1 MREENFEQYL
11 LSDEPIKSKLKAV
24 NLRLIERKFEV
35 DLNQIVSDDD
45 KMYEILIRAKQE
57 TNDHNGN
64 NLTLFESFINYRT
77 EQDFKHQLNTNI
89 RWCDT
94 VSFQELDIKKEYRS
108 LLDSVAKDFYIPL
121 LSQAVKY
128 QRAVGFFSSSCLVE
142 ISKGISELA
151 KNGGKI
157 QLVASPYLSDED
169 VEAIKSGYAMRDQV
183 VKEAIRREMTEGKTP
198 FEKARLNLLANLISD
213 GVLDIKIA
221 FTEDSDRM
229 GMYHEKMGIITDAK
243 GNRVAFAG
251 SMNESATAMT
261 LNYEAIDVFCSWKG
275 EEDRVIAKENA
286 FTSIWNDTEP
296 NIKII
301 DFPELKQEIIEKY
314 KRSVPDFEI
323 DKKEYSSNIDTVLH
337 TDLGTHIEYCPKFP
351 EWFKLHDY
359 QNEAITEWQK
369 RNYRGI
375 FDMATGT
382 GKTYTGLGALTILS
396 KNIDYKLAAIIVCPY
411 QHLVEQWVEDILKF
425 NIDPIIGYSD
435 SSQKDWPK
443 RLKDAIR
450 DQKLKVRGKEFF
462 CFICTNATFSSDYVQ
477 TQLAK
482 IKSDILLMVDEAHNF
497 GAPYLSCLLYDN
509 YKYRLALSATLDRH
523 NDEEGTTKL
532 YDFFGEKC
540 IEYTLDRAIEEKKLT
555 KYKYYPIVVTLTEEE
570 LEAYDNL
577 SYEIGKCIMKGE
589 NGKMKLSSRGEKL
602 ALKRSRIVAG
612 AKNKLTMLEK
622 VIQPYIHDKH
632 ILVYCGAT
640 KGLEQN
646 QDRSDVDS
654 EDVRQIDAVTDL
666 LGNKLGMEVSQF
678 TSKESVEEREVLKRE
693 FSAGDTLKALI
704 AIKCLDEGVNI
715 PKIKTAFI
723 LASTTNPKEYI
734 QRRGRVLR
742 LAEGKEYA
750 EIYDF
755 VTLPYDTESVTSLT
769 ETQVKRNSTLVKNE
783 LRRVEEFS
791 RIAVNMVESASLVDE
806 IKDAYGIQE
815 LNWNNEE
822 EDYGYGF

>member
-1 MREENFEQYL
+1 M
-11 LSDEPIKSKLKAV
+11 
-24 NLRLIERKFEV
+24 
-35 DLNQIVSDDD
+35 
-45 KMYEILIRAKQE
+45 
-57 TNDHNGN
+57 
-64 NLTLFESFINYRT
+64 
-77 EQDFKHQLNTNI
+77 
-89 RWCDT
+89 
-94 VSFQELDIKKEYRS
+94 SFQELDIKKEYRS

-323 DKKEYSSNIDTVLH
+323 DKKEYAPDIDMVLH
-337 TDLGTHIEYCPKFP
+337 TDLGTHTEYCPKFP

-769 ETQVKRNSTLVKNE
+769 EIQVKRNSTLVKNE

>member
-1 MREENFEQYL
+1 M
-11 LSDEPIKSKLKAV
+11 
-24 NLRLIERKFEV
+24 
-35 DLNQIVSDDD
+35 
-45 KMYEILIRAKQE
+45 
-57 TNDHNGN
+57 
-64 NLTLFESFINYRT
+64 
-77 EQDFKHQLNTNI
+77 
-89 RWCDT
+89 
-94 VSFQELDIKKEYRS
+94 SFQELDIKNEYRS

-121 LSQAVKY
+121 LSKAVKY

-183 VKEAIRREMTEGKTP
+183 VKDAVRREMIEGKTP

-229 GMYHEKMGIITDAK
+229 GMYHEKMGIITDAE

-261 LNYEAIDVFCSWKG
+261 LNYETIDVFCSWKG
-275 EEDRVIAKENA
+275 EEDRVVAKENA
-286 FTSIWNDTEP
+286 FASIWNDTEP

-301 DFPELKQEIIEKY
+301 EFPELKQEIIEKY

-323 DKKEYSSNIDTVLH
+323 DKKEYSPDIDTVLH
-337 TDLGTHIEYCPKFP
+337 TDLGIYTEYGPKFP

-359 QNEAITEWQK
+359 QEEAITEWQK
-369 RNYRGI
+369 RDYRGI

-382 GKTYTGLGALTILS
+382 GKTYTGLGALTTLS
-396 KNIDYKLAAIIVCPY
+396 KNIDHKLAAIIVCPY

-425 NIDPIIGYSD
+425 NIEPIIGYSE
-435 SSQKDWPK
+435 SSQKDWQK

-482 IKSDILLMVDEAHNF
+482 IKSDTLLMVDEAHNF
-497 GAPYLSCLLYDN
+497 GAPYLSCLLFDN
-509 YKYRLALSATLDRH
+509 YKYRLALSATLERH
-523 NDEEGTTKL
+523 NDEEGTAKL

-577 SYEIGKCIMKGE
+577 SYEIGKCIMKGK
-589 NGKMKLSSRGEKL
+589 NGKMKLSSRGERL
-602 ALKRSRIVAG
+602 ALQRSRIVAG
-612 AKNKLTMLEK
+612 ARNKVTMLEE

-654 EDVRQIDAVTDL
+654 EDIRQIDIVTDL
-666 LGNKLGMEVSQF
+666 LGNKLGMDVSQF

-693 FSAGDTLKALI
+693 FSAGDTLKVLI

-742 LAEGKEYA
+742 LAEGKDYA

-755 VTLPYDTESVTSLT
+755 ITLPYGIEEVTSLT
-769 ETQVKRNSTLVKNE
+769 AAQVKRNSTLVKNE
-783 LRRVEEFS
+783 LRRAEEFS
-791 RIAVNMVESASLVDE
+791 RIAVNMVESASLIDE

-815 LNWNNEE
+815 LNWSSEE

>member
-1 MREENFEQYL
+1 M
-11 LSDEPIKSKLKAV
+11 
-24 NLRLIERKFEV
+24 
-35 DLNQIVSDDD
+35 
-45 KMYEILIRAKQE
+45 
-57 TNDHNGN
+57 
-64 NLTLFESFINYRT
+64 
-77 EQDFKHQLNTNI
+77 
-89 RWCDT
+89 
-94 VSFQELDIKKEYRS
+94 SFQELDIKKEYRS

-128 QRAVGFFSSSCLVE
+128 QRAVGFFSSSSLVE

-213 GVLDIKIA
+213 NILDIKIA

-229 GMYHEKMGIITDAK
+229 GMYHEKMGIITDAE

-261 LNYEAIDVFCSWKG
+261 LNYESIDVFCSWKG

-286 FTSIWNDTEP
+286 FASIWNDTEP

-323 DKKEYSSNIDTVLH
+323 DKKEYAPDIDTVLH
-337 TDLGTHIEYCPKFP
+337 TDLGVYSEYGPKFP

-359 QNEAITEWQK
+359 QDEAITEWQK

-382 GKTYTGLGALTILS
+382 GKTYTGLGALTTLS
-396 KNIDYKLAAIIVCPY
+396 KNIGHKLAAIIVCPY

-482 IKSDILLMVDEAHNF
+482 IKSDTLLMVDEAHNF

-523 NDEEGTTKL
+523 NDEEGTAKL

-577 SYEIGKCIMKGE
+577 SYEIGKCIMKGK
-589 NGKMKLSSRGEKL
+589 NGKMELSSRGEKL

-612 AKNKLTMLEK
+612 AKNKLTMLEE

-646 QDRSDVDS
+646 QDRTDVDS
-654 EDVRQIDAVTDL
+654 EDIRQIDAVTDL

-693 FSAGDTLKALI
+693 FSAGDTLKVLI

-755 VTLPYDTESVTSLT
+755 ITLPYDTESVTSLT
-769 ETQVKRNSTLVKNE
+769 EAQVKRNSTLVKNE
-783 LRRVEEFS
+783 LRRAEEFS
-791 RIAVNMVESASLVDE
+791 RIAVNMVESASLIDE

>member
-1 MREENFEQYL
+1 M
-11 LSDEPIKSKLKAV
+11 
-24 NLRLIERKFEV
+24 
-35 DLNQIVSDDD
+35 
-45 KMYEILIRAKQE
+45 
-57 TNDHNGN
+57 
-64 NLTLFESFINYRT
+64 
-77 EQDFKHQLNTNI
+77 
-89 RWCDT
+89 
-94 VSFQELDIKKEYRS
+94 SFQELDIKKEYRS

-128 QRAVGFFSSSCLVE
+128 QRAVGFFSSSSLVE

-213 GVLDIKIA
+213 NILDIKIA

-229 GMYHEKMGIITDAK
+229 GMYHEKMGIITDAE

-261 LNYEAIDVFCSWKG
+261 LNYESIDVFCSWKG

-286 FTSIWNDTEP
+286 FASIWNDTEP

-323 DKKEYSSNIDTVLH
+323 DKKEYAPDIDTVLH
-337 TDLGTHIEYCPKFP
+337 TDLGVYSEYGPKFP

-359 QNEAITEWQK
+359 QDEAITEWQK

-382 GKTYTGLGALTILS
+382 GKTYTGLGALTTLS
-396 KNIDYKLAAIIVCPY
+396 KNIGHKLAAIIVCPY

-482 IKSDILLMVDEAHNF
+482 IKSDTLLMVDEAHNF

-523 NDEEGTTKL
+523 NDEEGTAKL

-577 SYEIGKCIMKGE
+577 SYEIGKCIMKGK

-612 AKNKLTMLEK
+612 AKNKLTMLEE

-646 QDRSDVDS
+646 QDRTDVDS
-654 EDVRQIDAVTDL
+654 EDIRQIDAVTDL
-666 LGNKLGMEVSQF
+666 LSNKLGMEVSQF
-678 TSKESVEEREVLKRE
+678 TSK
-693 FSAGDTLKALI
+693 
-704 AIKCLDEGVNI
+704 
-715 PKIKTAFI
+715 
-723 LASTTNPKEYI
+723 
-734 QRRGRVLR
+734 
-742 LAEGKEYA
+742 
-750 EIYDF
+750 
-755 VTLPYDTESVTSLT
+755 
-769 ETQVKRNSTLVKNE
+769 
-783 LRRVEEFS
+783 
-791 RIAVNMVESASLVDE
+791 
-806 IKDAYGIQE
+806 
-815 LNWNNEE
+815 
-822 EDYGYGF
+822 

>member
-1 MREENFEQYL
+1 
-11 LSDEPIKSKLKAV
+11 
-24 NLRLIERKFEV
+24 
-35 DLNQIVSDDD
+35 
-45 KMYEILIRAKQE
+45 
-57 TNDHNGN
+57 
-64 NLTLFESFINYRT
+64 
-77 EQDFKHQLNTNI
+77 
-89 RWCDT
+89 
-94 VSFQELDIKKEYRS
+94 
-108 LLDSVAKDFYIPL
+108 
-121 LSQAVKY
+121 
-128 QRAVGFFSSSCLVE
+128 
-142 ISKGISELA
+142 
-151 KNGGKI
+151 
-157 QLVASPYLSDED
+157 
-169 VEAIKSGYAMRDQV
+169 
-183 VKEAIRREMTEGKTP
+183 MTEGKTP

-213 GVLDIKIA
+213 NILDIKIA

-229 GMYHEKMGIITDAK
+229 GMYHEKMGIITDAE

-251 SMNESATAMT
+251 SMNESAAAMT
-261 LNYEAIDVFCSWKG
+261 LNYETIDVYCSWKG
-275 EEDRVIAKENA
+275 EVDRVIAKENA
-286 FTSIWNDTEP
+286 FASIWNDTEP

-301 DFPELKQEIIEKY
+301 DFPELKQEIIDKY
-314 KRSVPDFEI
+314 KYAVPDFEI
-323 DKKEYSSNIDTVLH
+323 DKKEYAPDIDTVLH
-337 TDLGTHIEYCPKFP
+337 TDLGVYTEYGPKFP

-359 QNEAITEWQK
+359 QDEAVTEWQK

-382 GKTYTGLGALTILS
+382 GKTYTGLGALTTLS
-396 KNIDYKLAAIIVCPY
+396 KNLGHKLAAIIVCPY

-435 SSQKDWPK
+435 SSQKDWQK
-443 RLKDAIR
+443 RLKNAIR
-450 DQKLKVRGKEFF
+450 DQKLKVRGREFF

-477 TQLAK
+477 AQLAK
-482 IKSDILLMVDEAHNF
+482 IKSDTLLMVDEAHNF

-523 NDEEGTTKL
+523 NDEEGTAKL

-577 SYEIGKCIMKGE
+577 SYEIGKCIMKDK
-589 NGKMKLSSRGEKL
+589 NGKIKLSSKGEKL
-602 ALKRSRIVAG
+602 ALKRSRIIAG
-612 AKNKLTMLEK
+612 AKNKLTMLEE

-646 QDRSDVDS
+646 QDRSDIDS
-654 EDVRQIDAVTDL
+654 EDIRQIDAVTDL

-693 FSAGDTLKALI
+693 FSAGDTLKVLI

-755 VTLPYDTESVTSLT
+755 ITLPYDTQSVTSLT
-769 ETQVKRNSTLVKNE
+769 EAQVKRNFTLVKNE
-783 LRRVEEFS
+783 LRRAEEFS
-791 RIAVNMVESASLVDE
+791 RIAVNMVESASLIDE

>member
-1 MREENFEQYL
+1 M
-11 LSDEPIKSKLKAV
+11 
-24 NLRLIERKFEV
+24 
-35 DLNQIVSDDD
+35 
-45 KMYEILIRAKQE
+45 
-57 TNDHNGN
+57 
-64 NLTLFESFINYRT
+64 
-77 EQDFKHQLNTNI
+77 
-89 RWCDT
+89 
-94 VSFQELDIKKEYRS
+94 SFQELDIKKEYRS

-128 QRAVGFFSSSCLVE
+128 QRAVGFFSSSSLVE

-213 GVLDIKIA
+213 NILDIKIA

-229 GMYHEKMGIITDAK
+229 GMYHEKMGIITDAE

-261 LNYEAIDVFCSWKG
+261 LNYESIDVFCSWKG

-286 FTSIWNDTEP
+286 FASIWNDIEP

-323 DKKEYSSNIDTVLH
+323 DKKEYAPDIDTVLH
-337 TDLGTHIEYCPKFP
+337 TDLGVYSEYGPKFP

-359 QNEAITEWQK
+359 QDEAITEWQK

-382 GKTYTGLGALTILS
+382 GKTYTGLGALTTLS
-396 KNIDYKLAAIIVCPY
+396 KNIGHKLAAIIVCPY

-482 IKSDILLMVDEAHNF
+482 IKSDTLLMVDEAHNF

-523 NDEEGTTKL
+523 NDEEGTAKL

-577 SYEIGKCIMKGE
+577 SYEIGKCIMKGK

-612 AKNKLTMLEK
+612 AKNKLTMLEE

-646 QDRSDVDS
+646 QDRTDVDS
-654 EDVRQIDAVTDL
+654 EDIRQIDAVTDL

-693 FSAGDTLKALI
+693 FSAGDTLKVLI

-755 VTLPYDTESVTSLT
+755 ITLPYDTESVTSLT
-769 ETQVKRNSTLVKNE
+769 EAQVKRNSTLVKNE
-783 LRRVEEFS
+783 LRRAEEFS
-791 RIAVNMVESASLVDE
+791 RIAVNMVESASLIDE

>member
-1 MREENFEQYL
+1 M
-11 LSDEPIKSKLKAV
+11 
-24 NLRLIERKFEV
+24 
-35 DLNQIVSDDD
+35 
-45 KMYEILIRAKQE
+45 
-57 TNDHNGN
+57 
-64 NLTLFESFINYRT
+64 
-77 EQDFKHQLNTNI
+77 
-89 RWCDT
+89 
-94 VSFQELDIKKEYRS
+94 SFQELDIKKEYRS

-121 LSQAVKY
+121 LIQAVKY

-169 VEAIKSGYAMRDQV
+169 IEAIKSGYAMRDQV

-213 GVLDIKIA
+213 NILDIKIA

-229 GMYHEKMGIITDAK
+229 GMYHEKMGIITDAE

-251 SMNESATAMT
+251 SMNESAAAMT
-261 LNYEAIDVFCSWKG
+261 LNYETIDVYCSWKG
-275 EEDRVIAKENA
+275 EVDRVIAKENA
-286 FTSIWNDTEP
+286 FASIWNDTEP

-301 DFPELKQEIIEKY
+301 DFPELKQEIIDKY
-314 KRSVPDFEI
+314 KYAVPDFEI
-323 DKKEYSSNIDTVLH
+323 DKKEYAPDIDTVLH
-337 TDLGTHIEYCPKFP
+337 TTDLGVYTEYGPKFP

-359 QNEAITEWQK
+359 QDEAITEWQK

-382 GKTYTGLGALTILS
+382 GKTYTGLGALTTLS
-396 KNIDYKLAAIIVCPY
+396 KNLGHKLAAIIVCPY

-443 RLKDAIR
+443 RLKNAIR
-450 DQKLKVRGKEFF
+450 DQKLKVRGREFF

-477 TQLAK
+477 AQLAK
-482 IKSDILLMVDEAHNF
+482 IKSDTLLMVDEAHNF

-523 NDEEGTTKL
+523 NDEEGTAKL

-577 SYEIGKCIMKGE
+577 SYEIGKCIMKDK
-589 NGKMKLSSRGEKL
+589 NGKIKLSSKGEKL
-602 ALKRSRIVAG
+602 ALKRSRIIAG
-612 AKNKLTMLEK
+612 AKNKLTMLEE

-654 EDVRQIDAVTDL
+654 EDIRQIDAVTDL

-693 FSAGDTLKALI
+693 FSAGDTLKVLI

-755 VTLPYDTESVTSLT
+755 ITLPYDTESVTSLT
-769 ETQVKRNSTLVKNE
+769 EAQVKRNFTLVKNE
-783 LRRVEEFS
+783 LRRAEEFS
-791 RIAVNMVESASLVDE
+791 RIAVNMVESASLIDE

>member
-1 MREENFEQYL
+1 M
-11 LSDEPIKSKLKAV
+11 
-24 NLRLIERKFEV
+24 
-35 DLNQIVSDDD
+35 
-45 KMYEILIRAKQE
+45 
-57 TNDHNGN
+57 
-64 NLTLFESFINYRT
+64 
-77 EQDFKHQLNTNI
+77 
-89 RWCDT
+89 
-94 VSFQELDIKKEYRS
+94 SFQEVEIKKEYRS

-121 LSQAVKY
+121 LSRAVKY

-151 KNGGKI
+151 KNGGRI

-169 VEAIKSGYAMRDQV
+169 IEAIKSGYAMRDQV
-183 VKEAIRREMTEGKTP
+183 VKEAVRREMTEGRTP

-213 GVLDIKIA
+213 NVLDIKIA
-221 FTEDSDRM
+221 FTEDSERL
-229 GMYHEKMGIITDAK
+229 GMYHEKMGIITDAE
-243 GNRVAFAG
+243 GNRVAFSG

-261 LNYEAIDVFCSWKG
+261 LNYETIDVYCSWKD
-275 EEDRVIAKENA
+275 EEDRVSAKENA
-286 FTSIWNDTEP
+286 FASIWNDTEP

-301 DFPELKQEIIEKY
+301 EFPELKQEIIDKY
-314 KRSVPDFEI
+314 RRTVPDFEI
-323 DKKEYSSNIDTVLH
+323 DKKEYDTDNKCGLYV
-337 TDLGTHIEYCPKFP
+337 DLGIFTENGPKFP

-359 QNEAITEWQK
+359 QNEAIEEWAK
-369 RNYRGI
+369 RDYRGI

-382 GKTYTGLGALTILS
+382 GKTYTGLGALTTLS
-396 KNIDYKLAAIIVCPY
+396 KSVNHRLAAIIVCPY
-411 QHLVEQWVEDILKF
+411 QHLVEQWVEDIVKF
-425 NIDPIIGYSD
+425 NIQPIIGYSD
-435 SSQKDWPK
+435 SNQKDWPD

-450 DQKLKVRGKEFF
+450 DQKLKVRGREFF
-462 CFICTNATFSSDYVQ
+462 CFICTNATFSSDFVQ
-477 TQLAK
+477 KQLAK
-482 IKSDILLMVDEAHNF
+482 IRTDTLLMVDEAHNF
-497 GAPYLSCLLYDN
+497 GAPYLSCLLFDN

-523 NDEEGTTKL
+523 NDEEGTAKL

-555 KYKYYPIVVTLTEEE
+555 KYKYYPVLVTLTEEE
-570 LEAYDNL
+570 LEAYDQL
-577 SYEIGKCIMKGE
+577 SYEISKCIIKGK
-589 NGKMKLSSRGEKL
+589 NGKVKLNDRGERL

-612 AKNKLTMLEK
+612 AANKLELLREY
-622 VIQPYIHDKH
+622 IQPYLHDKH

-654 EDVRQIDAVTDL
+654 EDIRQIDAVTDL
-666 LGNKLGMEVSQF
+666 LGNQLGMDVSQF

-693 FSAGDTLKALI
+693 FSAGDTLKVLI

-755 VTLPYDTESVTSLT
+755 ITLPYGIEEVTSLT
-769 ETQVKRNSTLVKNE
+769 AAQVKRNSTLVKNE
-783 LRRVEEFS
+783 LRRAEEFS
-791 RIAVNMVESASLVDE
+791 RLAVNMVESASSIDE
-806 IKDAYGIQE
+806 IKDAYSIHD
-815 LNWNNEE
+815 LDWNNHEE
-822 EDYGYGF
+822 ELGYDW

>member
-1 MREENFEQYL
+1 M
-11 LSDEPIKSKLKAV
+11 
-24 NLRLIERKFEV
+24 
-35 DLNQIVSDDD
+35 
-45 KMYEILIRAKQE
+45 
-57 TNDHNGN
+57 
-64 NLTLFESFINYRT
+64 
-77 EQDFKHQLNTNI
+77 
-89 RWCDT
+89 
-94 VSFQELDIKKEYRS
+94 SFQELDIKKEYRS

-128 QRAVGFFSSSCLVE
+128 QRAVGFFSSSSLVE

-213 GVLDIKIA
+213 NILDIKIA

-229 GMYHEKMGIITDAK
+229 GMYHEKMGMYHEKMGIITDAE

-261 LNYEAIDVFCSWKG
+261 LNYESIDVFCSWKG

-286 FTSIWNDTEP
+286 FASIWNDTEP

-323 DKKEYSSNIDTVLH
+323 DKKEYAPDIDTVLH
-337 TDLGTHIEYCPKFP
+337 TDLGVYSEYGPKFP

-359 QNEAITEWQK
+359 QDEAITEWQK

-382 GKTYTGLGALTILS
+382 GKTYTGLGALTTLS
-396 KNIDYKLAAIIVCPY
+396 KNIGHKLAAIIVCPY

-482 IKSDILLMVDEAHNF
+482 IKSDTLLMVDEAHNF

-523 NDEEGTTKL
+523 NDEEGTAKL

-577 SYEIGKCIMKGE
+577 SYEIGKCIMKGK

-612 AKNKLTMLEK
+612 AKNKLTMLEE

-646 QDRSDVDS
+646 QDRTDVDS
-654 EDVRQIDAVTDL
+654 EDIRQIDAVTDL
-666 LGNKLGMEVSQF
+666 LGNKLVMEVSQF

-693 FSAGDTLKALI
+693 FSAGDTLKVLI
-704 AIKCLDEGVNI
+704 AIKCLDEGV
-715 PKIKTAFI
+715 
-723 LASTTNPKEYI
+723 
-734 QRRGRVLR
+734 
-742 LAEGKEYA
+742 
-750 EIYDF
+750 
-755 VTLPYDTESVTSLT
+755 VT
-769 ETQVKRNSTLVKNE
+769 VKPNR
-783 LRRVEEFS
+783 
-791 RIAVNMVESASLVDE
+791 A
-806 IKDAYGIQE
+806 
-815 LNWNNEE
+815 
-822 EDYGYGF
+822 

>member
-1 MREENFEQYL
+1 M
-11 LSDEPIKSKLKAV
+11 
-24 NLRLIERKFEV
+24 
-35 DLNQIVSDDD
+35 
-45 KMYEILIRAKQE
+45 
-57 TNDHNGN
+57 
-64 NLTLFESFINYRT
+64 
-77 EQDFKHQLNTNI
+77 
-89 RWCDT
+89 
-94 VSFQELDIKKEYRS
+94 SFQELDIKKEYRS

-121 LSQAVKY
+121 LSRAVKY
-128 QRAVGFFSSSCLVE
+128 QRAVGFFSSSSLVE
-142 ISKGISELA
+142 ISKDISELA

-169 VEAIKSGYAMRDQV
+169 IEAIKSGYAMRDQV

-229 GMYHEKMGIITDAK
+229 GMYHEKMGIITDAE

-261 LNYEAIDVFCSWKG
+261 LNYETIDVYCSWKD

-286 FTSIWNDTEP
+286 FASIWNDTEP

-323 DKKEYSSNIDTVLH
+323 DKKEYAPDIDTVLH
-337 TDLGTHIEYCPKFP
+337 TDLGVYSEYGPKFP

-359 QNEAITEWQK
+359 QDEAITEWQK

-382 GKTYTGLGALTILS
+382 GKTYTGLGALTTLS
-396 KNIDYKLAAIIVCPY
+396 KNIGHKLAAIIVCPY

-482 IKSDILLMVDEAHNF
+482 IKSDTLLMVDEAHNF

-523 NDEEGTTKL
+523 NDEEGTAKL

-577 SYEIGKCIMKGE
+577 SYEIGKCIMKGK

-612 AKNKLTMLEK
+612 AKNKLTMLEE

-646 QDRSDVDS
+646 QDRTDVDS
-654 EDVRQIDAVTDL
+654 EDIRQIDAVTDL

-693 FSAGDTLKALI
+693 FSAGDTLKVLI

-755 VTLPYDTESVTSLT
+755 ITLPYDTESVTSLT
-769 ETQVKRNSTLVKNE
+769 EAQVKRNSTLVKNE
-783 LRRVEEFS
+783 LRRAEEFS
-791 RIAVNMVESASLVDE
+791 RIAVNMVESASLIDE

-822 EDYGYGF
+822 EDYGYGS

>member
-1 MREENFEQYL
+1 M
-11 LSDEPIKSKLKAV
+11 
-24 NLRLIERKFEV
+24 
-35 DLNQIVSDDD
+35 
-45 KMYEILIRAKQE
+45 
-57 TNDHNGN
+57 
-64 NLTLFESFINYRT
+64 
-77 EQDFKHQLNTNI
+77 
-89 RWCDT
+89 
-94 VSFQELDIKKEYRS
+94 
-108 LLDSVAKDFYIPL
+108 
-121 LSQAVKY
+121 
-128 QRAVGFFSSSCLVE
+128 VE

-169 VEAIKSGYAMRDQV
+169 IEAIKSGYAMRDQV

-229 GMYHEKMGIITDAK
+229 GMYHEKMGIITDAE

-261 LNYEAIDVFCSWKG
+261 LNYETIDVYCSWKD

-286 FTSIWNDTEP
+286 FASIWNDTEP

-323 DKKEYSSNIDTVLH
+323 DKKEYAPDIDTVLH
-337 TDLGTHIEYCPKFP
+337 TDLGVYSEYGPKFP

-359 QNEAITEWQK
+359 QDEAITEWQK

-382 GKTYTGLGALTILS
+382 GKTYTGLGALTTLS
-396 KNIDYKLAAIIVCPY
+396 KNIGHKLAAIIVCPY

-482 IKSDILLMVDEAHNF
+482 IKSDTLLMVDEAHNF

-523 NDEEGTTKL
+523 NDEEGTAKL

-577 SYEIGKCIMKGE
+577 SYEIGKCIMKGK

-612 AKNKLTMLEK
+612 AKNKLTMLEE

-646 QDRSDVDS
+646 QDCTDVDS
-654 EDVRQIDAVTDL
+654 EDIRQIDAVTDL

-693 FSAGDTLKALI
+693 FSAGDTLKVLI

-755 VTLPYDTESVTSLT
+755 ITLPYDTESVTSLT
-769 ETQVKRNSTLVKNE
+769 EAQVKRNSTLVKNE
-783 LRRVEEFS
+783 LRRAEEFS
-791 RIAVNMVESASLVDE
+791 RIAVNMVESASLIDE

>member
-1 MREENFEQYL
+1 
-11 LSDEPIKSKLKAV
+11 
-24 NLRLIERKFEV
+24 
-35 DLNQIVSDDD
+35 
-45 KMYEILIRAKQE
+45 
-57 TNDHNGN
+57 
-64 NLTLFESFINYRT
+64 
-77 EQDFKHQLNTNI
+77 
-89 RWCDT
+89 
-94 VSFQELDIKKEYRS
+94 
-108 LLDSVAKDFYIPL
+108 
-121 LSQAVKY
+121 
-128 QRAVGFFSSSCLVE
+128 
-142 ISKGISELA
+142 
-151 KNGGKI
+151 
-157 QLVASPYLSDED
+157 
-169 VEAIKSGYAMRDQV
+169 
-183 VKEAIRREMTEGKTP
+183 
-198 FEKARLNLLANLISD
+198 
-213 GVLDIKIA
+213 
-221 FTEDSDRM
+221 
-229 GMYHEKMGIITDAK
+229 
-243 GNRVAFAG
+243 
-251 SMNESATAMT
+251 MT
-261 LNYEAIDVFCSWKG
+261 LNYETIDVYCSWKG
-275 EEDRVIAKENA
+275 EVDRVIAKENA
-286 FTSIWNDTEP
+286 FASIWNDTEP

-301 DFPELKQEIIEKY
+301 DFPELKQEIIDKY
-314 KRSVPDFEI
+314 KYAVPDFEI
-323 DKKEYSSNIDTVLH
+323 DKKEYAPDIDTVLH
-337 TDLGTHIEYCPKFP
+337 TDLGVYTEYGPKFP

-359 QNEAITEWQK
+359 QDEAITEWQK

-382 GKTYTGLGALTILS
+382 GKTYTGLGALTTLS
-396 KNIDYKLAAIIVCPY
+396 KNLGHKLAAIIVCPY

-443 RLKDAIR
+443 RLKNAIR
-450 DQKLKVRGKEFF
+450 DQKLKVRGRGFF

-477 TQLAK
+477 AQLAK
-482 IKSDILLMVDEAHNF
+482 IKSDTLLMVDEAHNF

-577 SYEIGKCIMKGE
+577 SYEIGKCIMKDK
-589 NGKMKLSSRGEKL
+589 NGKIKLSSKGEKL
-602 ALKRSRIVAG
+602 ALKRSRIIAG

-654 EDVRQIDAVTDL
+654 EDIRQIDAVTDL

-693 FSAGDTLKALI
+693 FSSGDTLKVLI

-755 VTLPYDTESVTSLT
+755 ITLPYDTESVTSLT
-769 ETQVKRNSTLVKNE
+769 EAQVKRNFTLVKNE
-783 LRRVEEFS
+783 LRRAEEFS
-791 RIAVNMVESASLVDE
+791 RIAVNMVESASLIDE

>member
-1 MREENFEQYL
+1 M
-11 LSDEPIKSKLKAV
+11 
-24 NLRLIERKFEV
+24 
-35 DLNQIVSDDD
+35 
-45 KMYEILIRAKQE
+45 
-57 TNDHNGN
+57 
-64 NLTLFESFINYRT
+64 
-77 EQDFKHQLNTNI
+77 
-89 RWCDT
+89 
-94 VSFQELDIKKEYRS
+94 SFQELDIKNEYRS

-121 LSQAVKY
+121 LSKAVKY

-169 VEAIKSGYAMRDQV
+169 IEAIKSGYAMRDQV
-183 VKEAIRREMTEGKTP
+183 VKDAVRREMTEGKTP

-229 GMYHEKMGIITDAK
+229 GMYHEKMGIITDAE

-261 LNYEAIDVFCSWKG
+261 LNYETIDVFCSWKG
-275 EEDRVIAKENA
+275 EEDRVVAKENA
-286 FTSIWNDTEP
+286 FASIWNDTEP

-301 DFPELKQEIIEKY
+301 EFPELKQEIIEKY

-323 DKKEYSSNIDTVLH
+323 DKKEYSPDIDTVLH
-337 TDLGTHIEYCPKFP
+337 TDLGIYTEYGPKFP

-359 QNEAITEWQK
+359 QDEAITEWQK
-369 RNYRGI
+369 RDYRGI

-382 GKTYTGLGALTILS
+382 GKTYTGLGALTTLS
-396 KNIDYKLAAIIVCPY
+396 KNIDHKLAAIIVCPY

-425 NIDPIIGYSD
+425 NIEPIIGCSE
-435 SSQKDWPK
+435 SSQKDWQK

-482 IKSDILLMVDEAHNF
+482 IKSDTLLMVDEAHNF
-497 GAPYLSCLLYDN
+497 GAPYLSCLLFDN
-509 YKYRLALSATLDRH
+509 YKYRLALSATLERH
-523 NDEEGTTKL
+523 NDEEGTAKL

-577 SYEIGKCIMKGE
+577 SYEIGKCMMKGK
-589 NGKMKLSSRGEKL
+589 NGKMKLSSRGERL
-602 ALKRSRIVAG
+602 ALQRSRIVAG
-612 AKNKLTMLEK
+612 ARNKVTMLEV

-654 EDVRQIDAVTDL
+654 EDIRQIDLVTDL
-666 LGNKLGMEVSQF
+666 LGNKLGMDVSQF

-693 FSAGDTLKALI
+693 FSAGDTLKVLI

-755 VTLPYDTESVTSLT
+755 ITLPYGIEEVTSLT
-769 ETQVKRNSTLVKNE
+769 ATQVKRNSTLVKNE
-783 LRRVEEFS
+783 LRRAEEFS
-791 RIAVNMVESASLVDE
+791 RIAVNMVESASLIDE

-815 LNWNNEE
+815 LNWSSEE

>member
-1 MREENFEQYL
+1 M
-11 LSDEPIKSKLKAV
+11 
-24 NLRLIERKFEV
+24 
-35 DLNQIVSDDD
+35 
-45 KMYEILIRAKQE
+45 
-57 TNDHNGN
+57 
-64 NLTLFESFINYRT
+64 SF
-77 EQDFKHQLNTNI
+77 K
-89 RWCDT
+89 
-94 VSFQELDIKKEYRS
+94 ELDIKKEYRS

-121 LSQAVKY
+121 LIQAVKY

-169 VEAIKSGYAMRDQV
+169 IEAIKSGYAMRDQV
-183 VKEAIRREMTEGKTP
+183 VKEAIRRKMTEGKTP

-213 GVLDIKIA
+213 NILDIKIA

-229 GMYHEKMGIITDAK
+229 GMYHEKMGIITDAE

-251 SMNESATAMT
+251 SMNESAAAMT
-261 LNYEAIDVFCSWKG
+261 LKYETIDVYCSWKG
-275 EEDRVIAKENA
+275 EVDRVIAKENA
-286 FTSIWNDTEP
+286 FASIWNDTEP

-301 DFPELKQEIIEKY
+301 DFPELKQEIIDKY
-314 KRSVPDFEI
+314 KYAVPDFEI
-323 DKKEYSSNIDTVLH
+323 DKKEYAPDIDTVLH
-337 TDLGTHIEYCPKFP
+337 TDLGVYTEYGPKFP

-359 QNEAITEWQK
+359 QDEAITEWQK

-382 GKTYTGLGALTILS
+382 GKTYTGLGALTTLS
-396 KNIDYKLAAIIVCPY
+396 KNLGHKLAAIIVCPY

-443 RLKDAIR
+443 RLKNAIR
-450 DQKLKVRGKEFF
+450 DQKLKVRGRGFF

-477 TQLAK
+477 AQLAK
-482 IKSDILLMVDEAHNF
+482 IKSDTLLMVDEAHNF

-577 SYEIGKCIMKGE
+577 SYEIGKCIMKDK
-589 NGKMKLSSRGEKL
+589 NGKIKLSSKGEKL
-602 ALKRSRIVAG
+602 ALKRSRIIAG

-654 EDVRQIDAVTDL
+654 EDIRQIDAVTDL

-693 FSAGDTLKALI
+693 FSSGDTLKVLI

-755 VTLPYDTESVTSLT
+755 ITLPYDTESVTSLT
-769 ETQVKRNSTLVKNE
+769 EAQVKRNFTLVKNE
-783 LRRVEEFS
+783 LRRAEEFS
-791 RIAVNMVESASLVDE
+791 RIAVNMVESASLIDE

>member
-1 MREENFEQYL
+1 
-11 LSDEPIKSKLKAV
+11 
-24 NLRLIERKFEV
+24 
-35 DLNQIVSDDD
+35 
-45 KMYEILIRAKQE
+45 
-57 TNDHNGN
+57 
-64 NLTLFESFINYRT
+64 
-77 EQDFKHQLNTNI
+77 
-89 RWCDT
+89 

-128 QRAVGFFSSSCLVE
+128 QRAVGFFSSSSLVE

-213 GVLDIKIA
+213 NILDIKIA

-229 GMYHEKMGIITDAK
+229 GMYHEKMGMYHEKMGIITDAE

-261 LNYEAIDVFCSWKG
+261 LNYESIDVFCSWKG

-286 FTSIWNDTEP
+286 FASIWNDTEP

-314 KRSVPDFEI
+314 KRAVPDFEI
-323 DKKEYSSNIDTVLH
+323 DKKEYAPDIDTVLH
-337 TDLGTHIEYCPKFP
+337 TDLGVYSEYGPKFP

-359 QNEAITEWQK
+359 QDEAITEWQK

-382 GKTYTGLGALTILS
+382 GKTYTGLGALTTLS
-396 KNIDYKLAAIIVCPY
+396 KNIGHKLAAIIVCPY

-482 IKSDILLMVDEAHNF
+482 IKSDTLLMVDEAHNF

-523 NDEEGTTKL
+523 NDEEGTAKL

-577 SYEIGKCIMKGE
+577 SYEIGKCIMKGK

-612 AKNKLTMLEK
+612 AKNKLTMLEE

-646 QDRSDVDS
+646 QDRTDVDS
-654 EDVRQIDAVTDL
+654 EDIRQIDAVTDL

-693 FSAGDTLKALI
+693 FSAGDTLKVLI

-755 VTLPYDTESVTSLT
+755 ITLPYDTESVTSLT
-769 ETQVKRNSTLVKNE
+769 EAQVKRNSTLVKNE
-783 LRRVEEFS
+783 LRRAEEFS
-791 RIAVNMVESASLVDE
+791 RIAVNMVESASLIDE

>member
-1 MREENFEQYL
+1 M
-11 LSDEPIKSKLKAV
+11 
-24 NLRLIERKFEV
+24 
-35 DLNQIVSDDD
+35 
-45 KMYEILIRAKQE
+45 
-57 TNDHNGN
+57 
-64 NLTLFESFINYRT
+64 
-77 EQDFKHQLNTNI
+77 
-89 RWCDT
+89 
-94 VSFQELDIKKEYRS
+94 SFQELDIKKEYRS

-323 DKKEYSSNIDTVLH
+323 DKKEYAPDIDMVLH
-337 TDLGTHIEYCPKFP
+337 TDLGIRTQYGPKFP

-769 ETQVKRNSTLVKNE
+769 EIQVKRNSTLVKNE

>member
-1 MREENFEQYL
+1 M
-11 LSDEPIKSKLKAV
+11 
-24 NLRLIERKFEV
+24 
-35 DLNQIVSDDD
+35 
-45 KMYEILIRAKQE
+45 
-57 TNDHNGN
+57 
-64 NLTLFESFINYRT
+64 
-77 EQDFKHQLNTNI
+77 
-89 RWCDT
+89 
-94 VSFQELDIKKEYRS
+94 SFQELDIKKEYRS

-121 LSQAVKY
+121 LSCAVKY
-128 QRAVGFFSSSCLVE
+128 QRAVGFFSSSSLVE

-169 VEAIKSGYAMRDQV
+169 IEAIKNGYAMRDQV

-229 GMYHEKMGIITDAK
+229 GMYHEKMGIITDAE

-261 LNYEAIDVFCSWKG
+261 LNYETIDVYCSWKD

-286 FTSIWNDTEP
+286 FASIWNDTEP

-323 DKKEYSSNIDTVLH
+323 DKKEYAPDIDTVLH
-337 TDLGTHIEYCPKFP
+337 TDLGVYSEYGPKFP

-359 QNEAITEWQK
+359 QDEAITEWQK

-382 GKTYTGLGALTILS
+382 GKTYTGLGALTTLS
-396 KNIDYKLAAIIVCPY
+396 KNIGHKLAAIIVCPY

-482 IKSDILLMVDEAHNF
+482 IKSDTLLMVDEAHNF

-523 NDEEGTTKL
+523 NDEEGTAKL

-577 SYEIGKCIMKGE
+577 SYEIGKCIMKGK

-612 AKNKLTMLEK
+612 AKNKLTMLEE
-622 VIQPYIHDKH
+622 VIHPYIHDKH

-646 QDRSDVDS
+646 QDCTDVDS
-654 EDVRQIDAVTDL
+654 EDIRQIDAVTDL

-693 FSAGDTLKALI
+693 FSAGDTLKVLI

-755 VTLPYDTESVTSLT
+755 ITLPYDTESVTSLT
-769 ETQVKRNSTLVKNE
+769 EAQVKRNSTLVKNE
-783 LRRVEEFS
+783 LRRAEEFS
-791 RIAVNMVESASLVDE
+791 RIAVNMVESASLIDE

>member
-1 MREENFEQYL
+1 M
-11 LSDEPIKSKLKAV
+11 
-24 NLRLIERKFEV
+24 
-35 DLNQIVSDDD
+35 
-45 KMYEILIRAKQE
+45 
-57 TNDHNGN
+57 
-64 NLTLFESFINYRT
+64 
-77 EQDFKHQLNTNI
+77 
-89 RWCDT
+89 
-94 VSFQELDIKKEYRS
+94 SFQELDIKKEYRS

-121 LSQAVKY
+121 LSCAVKY
-128 QRAVGFFSSSCLVE
+128 QRAVGFFSSSSLVE

-169 VEAIKSGYAMRDQV
+169 IEAIKNGYAMRDQV
-183 VKEAIRREMTEGKTP
+183 VKKAIRREMTEGKTS

-221 FTEDSDRM
+221 FTEGSDRM
-229 GMYHEKMGIITDAK
+229 GMYHEKMGIITDAE

-261 LNYEAIDVFCSWKG
+261 LNYETIDVYCSWKD

-286 FTSIWNDTEP
+286 FASIWNDTEP

-323 DKKEYSSNIDTVLH
+323 DKKEYAPDIDTVLH
-337 TDLGTHIEYCPKFP
+337 TDLGVYTEYGPKFP

-359 QNEAITEWQK
+359 QAEAITEWQK

-382 GKTYTGLGALTILS
+382 GKTYTGLGALTTLS
-396 KNIDYKLAAIIVCPY
+396 KNIGHKLAAIIVCPY

-477 TQLAK
+477 SQLAK
-482 IKSDILLMVDEAHNF
+482 IKSDTLLMVDEAHNF

-523 NDEEGTTKL
+523 NDEEGTAKL

-577 SYEIGKCIMKGE
+577 SYEIGKCIMKGK

-612 AKNKLTMLEK
+612 AKNKLTMLEE
-622 VIQPYIHDKH
+622 VIHPYIHDKH

-646 QDRSDVDS
+646 QDRTDVDS
-654 EDVRQIDAVTDL
+654 EDIRQIDAVTDL

-693 FSAGDTLKALI
+693 FSAGDTLKVLI

-755 VTLPYDTESVTSLT
+755 ITLPYDTESVTSLT
-769 ETQVKRNSTLVKNE
+769 EAQVKRNSTLVKNE
-783 LRRVEEFS
+783 LRRAEEFS
-791 RIAVNMVESASLVDE
+791 RIAVNMVESASLIDE

>member
-1 MREENFEQYL
+1 
-11 LSDEPIKSKLKAV
+11 
-24 NLRLIERKFEV
+24 
-35 DLNQIVSDDD
+35 
-45 KMYEILIRAKQE
+45 
-57 TNDHNGN
+57 
-64 NLTLFESFINYRT
+64 
-77 EQDFKHQLNTNI
+77 
-89 RWCDT
+89 
-94 VSFQELDIKKEYRS
+94 VSFQELDIKNEYRS

-121 LSQAVKY
+121 LSKAVKY

-183 VKEAIRREMTEGKTP
+183 VKDAVRREMTEGKTP

-229 GMYHEKMGIITDAK
+229 GMYHEKMGIITDAE

-261 LNYEAIDVFCSWKG
+261 LNYETIDVFCSWKG
-275 EEDRVIAKENA
+275 EEDRVVAKENA
-286 FTSIWNDTEP
+286 FASIWNDTEP

-301 DFPELKQEIIEKY
+301 EFPELKQEIIEKY
-314 KRSVPDFEI
+314 KRSIPDFEI
-323 DKKEYSSNIDTVLH
+323 DKKEYSPDIDTVLH
-337 TDLGTHIEYCPKFP
+337 TDLGIYTEYGPKFP

-359 QNEAITEWQK
+359 QDEAITEWQK
-369 RNYRGI
+369 RDYRGI

-382 GKTYTGLGALTILS
+382 GKTYTGLGALTTLS
-396 KNIDYKLAAIIVCPY
+396 KNIDHKLAAIIVCPY

-425 NIDPIIGYSD
+425 NIEPIIGYSE
-435 SSQKDWPK
+435 SSQKDWQK

-482 IKSDILLMVDEAHNF
+482 IKSDTLLMVDEAHNF
-497 GAPYLSCLLYDN
+497 GAPYLSCLLFDN
-509 YKYRLALSATLDRH
+509 YKYRLALSATLERH
-523 NDEEGTTKL
+523 NDEEGTAKL

-577 SYEIGKCIMKGE
+577 SYEIGKCIMKGK
-589 NGKMKLSSRGEKL
+589 NGKMKLSSRGERL
-602 ALKRSRIVAG
+602 ALQRSRIVAG
-612 AKNKLTMLEK
+612 ARNKVTMLEE

-654 EDVRQIDAVTDL
+654 EDIRQIDIVTDL
-666 LGNKLGMEVSQF
+666 LGNKLGMDVSQF
-678 TSKESVEEREVLKRE
+678 TSKESVEEREILKRE
-693 FSAGDTLKALI
+693 FSAGDTLKVLI

-755 VTLPYDTESVTSLT
+755 TTLPYGIEEVTSLT
-769 ETQVKRNSTLVKNE
+769 TAQVKRNSTLVKNE
-783 LRRVEEFS
+783 LRRAEEFS
-791 RIAVNMVESASLVDE
+791 RIAVNMVESASLIDE

-815 LNWNNEE
+815 LNWSSEE

>member
-1 MREENFEQYL
+1 M
-11 LSDEPIKSKLKAV
+11 
-24 NLRLIERKFEV
+24 
-35 DLNQIVSDDD
+35 
-45 KMYEILIRAKQE
+45 
-57 TNDHNGN
+57 
-64 NLTLFESFINYRT
+64 
-77 EQDFKHQLNTNI
+77 
-89 RWCDT
+89 
-94 VSFQELDIKKEYRS
+94 SFQELDIKNEYRS

-121 LSQAVKY
+121 LSKAVKY

-169 VEAIKSGYAMRDQV
+169 IEAIKSGYAMRDQV
-183 VKEAIRREMTEGKTP
+183 VKDAVRREMTEGKTP

-229 GMYHEKMGIITDAK
+229 GMYHEKMGIITDAE

-261 LNYEAIDVFCSWKG
+261 LNYETIDVFCSWKG
-275 EEDRVIAKENA
+275 EEDRVVAKENA
-286 FTSIWNDTEP
+286 FASIWNDTEP

-301 DFPELKQEIIEKY
+301 EFPELKQEISEKY

-323 DKKEYSSNIDTVLH
+323 DKKEYSPDIDTVLH
-337 TDLGTHIEYCPKFP
+337 TDLGIYTEYGPKFP

-359 QNEAITEWQK
+359 QDEAITEWQK
-369 RNYRGI
+369 RDYRGI

-382 GKTYTGLGALTILS
+382 GKTYTGLGALTTLS
-396 KNIDYKLAAIIVCPY
+396 KNIDHKLAAIIVCPY

-425 NIDPIIGYSD
+425 NIEPIIGYSE
-435 SSQKDWPK
+435 SSQKDWQK

-482 IKSDILLMVDEAHNF
+482 IKSDTLLMVDEAHNF
-497 GAPYLSCLLYDN
+497 GAPYLSCLLFDN
-509 YKYRLALSATLDRH
+509 YKYRLALSATLERH
-523 NDEEGTTKL
+523 NDEEGTAKL

-577 SYEIGKCIMKGE
+577 SYEIGKCIMKGK
-589 NGKMKLSSRGEKL
+589 NGKMKLSSRGERL
-602 ALKRSRIVAG
+602 ALQRSRIVAG
-612 AKNKLTMLEK
+612 ARNKVTMLEE

-654 EDVRQIDAVTDL
+654 EDIRQIDIVTDL
-666 LGNKLGMEVSQF
+666 LGNKLGMDVSQF

-693 FSAGDTLKALI
+693 FSEGDTLKVLI

-755 VTLPYDTESVTSLT
+755 ITLPYGIEEVTSLT
-769 ETQVKRNSTLVKNE
+769 TAQVKRNSTLVKNE
-783 LRRVEEFS
+783 LRRAEEFS
-791 RIAVNMVESASLVDE
+791 RIAVNMVESASLIDE

-815 LNWNNEE
+815 LNWSSEE